1 MLRQFIKHQRQLHS
15 SPSPILSL
23 FGSGR
28 PIKHRPS
35 PEQILRPPQ
44 NKSQAPANP
53 ADILKKNDILMYSN
67 KPINYIESVKDNG
80 FYLSNNYLIT
90 SPDLKGNKIG
100 LLLIHSETFEIELN
114 EENQSV
120 NIENDWYVTFNN
132 ELLKIFELIHPKPEI
147 LVIGLGK
154 KSRMLSIENRKILT
168 NLGIQLEISDS
179 NNAAQIFDLLATE
192 RPNVIGALLLPPN
205 M

>member
-1 MLRQFIKHQRQLHS
+1 
-15 SPSPILSL
+15 
-23 FGSGR
+23 
-28 PIKHRPS
+28 
-35 PEQILRPPQ
+35 
-44 NKSQAPANP
+44 
-53 ADILKKNDILMYSN
+53 MYSN

>member
-1 MLRQFIKHQRQLHS
+1 MFRQLIKSKRYFHKS
-15 SPSPILSL
+15 TSPIQSL
-23 FGSGR
+23 FGSNSSNN
-28 PIKHRPS
+28 RPS

-67 KPINYIESVKDNG
+67 KPINYIESVKSNG
-80 FYLSNNYLIT
+80 FYLFNNYLIT
-90 SPDLKGNKIG
+90 SPDIKSNNEIG
-100 LLLIHSETFEIELN
+100 LLLLNSETFEIELN
-114 EENQSV
+114 KNLIT
-120 NIENDWYVTFNN
+120 IEKDWYVKFNNN
-132 ELLKIFELIHPKPEI
+132 ELLNIFELIHPKPEI

-154 KSRMLSIENRKILT
+154 KSRMLSIENRQKLT
-168 NLGIQLEISDS
+168 NLGIQLEVSDL

>member
-1 MLRQFIKHQRQLHS
+1 MFRQLIKSKRYFHKS
-15 SPSPILSL
+15 TSPIQSL
-23 FGSGR
+23 FGSNSSNN
-28 PIKHRPS
+28 RPS

-67 KPINYIESVKDNG
+67 KPINYIESVKSNG
-80 FYLSNNYLIT
+80 FYLFNNYLIT
-90 SPDLKGNKIG
+90 SPDIKSNNEIG
-100 LLLIHSETFEIELN
+100 LLLLNSETFEIELN
-114 EENQSV
+114 KNLI
-120 NIENDWYVTFNN
+120 NIEKDWYVKFNNN
-132 ELLKIFELIHPKPEI
+132 ELLNIFELIHPKPEI

-154 KSRMLSIENRKILT
+154 KSRMLSIENRQKLT
-168 NLGIQLEISDS
+168 NLGIQLEVSDL